1 MVIKAMNLGGTTE
14 LFGFVLFFAN
24 RARPLFLFLTQG
36 GFHMNGAQALILSL
50 LQEGVDHI
58 FGYAGATICPAVDA
72 LKNHP
77 EIGYTLVRTEQNAG
91 HMASGYARVSG
102 KVGVCMVTSGPGAT
116 NLITGIAT
124 AYMDS
129 IPMVAITG
137 QVPSH
142 LLGRDIFQ
150 EVDITGAVAP
160 FSKHS
165 YLVKNANDIP
175 RIVKEAFHIAS
186 TGRPGPVLIDIPIDI
201 QNQELKKFTYPE
213 EVNIRGYKPSV
224 KGNELQIKRVV
235 EVIGRSKQPLICAG
249 GGVWLADAQKELVEL
264 AERCSIP
271 VVKTMMGLSVMP
283 TDHPLNLGMIG
294 AHGNHCANQAL
305 ANSDLL
311 IMVGTRAADR
321 ALVNPGDIEKRM
333 ATIHIDVDPAEIGK
347 NMTAAVPLVGDVKV
361 ILNQILEREF
371 AVGDSAAWLAQLRD
385 YRKAE
390 LGRIFPKREGYVFP
404 GTVLRKLGAQLN
416 DDAVVCVDVGQNQ
429 IFACKYLPQK
439 QGRLLTSGGLGTMGY
454 ALPAAIGVKV
464 AQPEKQTVVICGDGS
479 FQMAMNELAAI
490 ACAGMDIKIVLFRN
504 NVLGLVHQIQ
514 SSSPY
519 HGPFGVA
526 LDGSPDF
533 TTIAAAYGI
542 PSVILN
548 DENKLDEGIA
558 AFLNTKGSC
567 LLICEVHP
575 DVNTTD

>member
-1 MVIKAMNLGGTTE
+1 
-14 LFGFVLFFAN
+14 
-24 RARPLFLFLTQG
+24 
-36 GFHMNGAQALILSL
+36 MNGAQALIESL
-50 LQEGVDHI
+50 LREGVTHM

-72 LKNHP
+72 LKEHP
-77 EIGYTLVRTEQNAG
+77 EIEYTLVRTEQNAG
-91 HMASGYARVSG
+91 HMASGYARISG

-175 RIVKEAFHIAS
+175 RVIKEAFHIAS
-186 TGRPGPVLIDIPIDI
+186 TGRPGPVLIDIPIDV
-201 QNQELKKFTYPE
+201 QEQHLRSFHYPE
-213 EVNIRGYKPSV
+213 QVDIRGYKPSV
-224 KGNELQIKRVV
+224 KGNDLQIKRVV
-235 EVIGRSKQPLICAG
+235 EAIARSRQPLICAG
-249 GGVWLADAQKELVEL
+249 GGVWLADARAELLEL
-264 AERCSIP
+264 AESCAIP
-271 VVKTMMGLSVMP
+271 VVKTMMGIGLIP
-283 TDHPLNLGMIG
+283 TDHPLNMGMIG

-305 ANSDLL
+305 ARADLL

-321 ALVNPGDIEKRM
+321 AVVDPREIQRRM

-347 NMTAAVPLVGDVKV
+347 NMQAAVPLVGDVKV
-361 ILNQILEREF
+361 ILQQILERG
-371 AVGDSAAWLAQLRD
+371 APVTDSSAWLEQLKD

-390 LGRIFPKREGYVFP
+390 LQRTFPQRKGYVFP
-404 GTVLRKLGAQLN
+404 GTVMRKLGRKL
-416 DDAVVCVDVGQNQ
+416 DEDAVVCVDVGQNQ

-454 ALPAAIGVKV
+454 ALPASIGAKV
-464 AQPEKQTVVICGDGS
+464 AAPEKQTVVVCGDGS
-479 FQMAMNELAAI
+479 FQMAMNELSAI
-490 ACAGMDIKIVLFRN
+490 RCAGMDVKIVLLRN
-504 NVLGLVHQIQ
+504 HMLGLVHQIQ
-514 SSSPY
+514 CSAPY

-533 TTIAAAYGI
+533 ETIAAAYGI
-542 PSVILN
+542 PSLLAN
-548 DENKLDEGIA
+548 DEEKLDEVLDQ
-558 AFLNTKGSC
+558 FLNTKGCC

-575 DVNTTD
+575 DVGTND

>member
-1 MVIKAMNLGGTTE
+1 
-14 LFGFVLFFAN
+14 
-24 RARPLFLFLTQG
+24 
-36 GFHMNGAQALILSL
+36 MNGAQALIESL
-50 LQEGVDHI
+50 LREGVTHM

-72 LKNHP
+72 LKEHP
-77 EIGYTLVRTEQNAG
+77 EIEYTLVRTEQNAG
-91 HMASGYARVSG
+91 HMASGYARISG

-175 RIVKEAFHIAS
+175 RVIKEAFLIAS
-186 TGRPGPVLIDIPIDI
+186 TGRPGPVLIDIPIDV
-201 QNQELKKFTYPE
+201 QEQHLRSFHYPE
-213 EVNIRGYKPSV
+213 QVDIRGYKPSV
-224 KGNELQIKRVV
+224 KGNDLQIKRVV
-235 EVIGRSKQPLICAG
+235 EAIARSRQPLICAG
-249 GGVWLADAQKELVEL
+249 GGVWLADARAELLEL
-264 AERCSIP
+264 AESCAIP
-271 VVKTMMGLSVMP
+271 VVKTMMGIGLIP
-283 TDHPLNLGMIG
+283 TDHPLNMGMIG

-305 ANSDLL
+305 ARADLL

-321 ALVNPGDIEKRM
+321 AVVDPREIQRRM

-347 NMTAAVPLVGDVKV
+347 NMQAAVPLVGDVKV
-361 ILNQILEREF
+361 ILQQILERG
-371 AVGDSAAWLAQLRD
+371 APVTDSSAWLEQLKD

-390 LGRIFPKREGYVFP
+390 LQRTFPQREGYVFP
-404 GTVLRKLGAQLN
+404 GTVMRKLGRKL
-416 DDAVVCVDVGQNQ
+416 DEDAVVCVDVGQNQ

-454 ALPAAIGVKV
+454 ALPAAIGAKV
-464 AQPEKQTVVICGDGS
+464 AAPEKQTVVVCGDGS
-479 FQMAMNELAAI
+479 FQMAMNELSAI
-490 ACAGMDIKIVLFRN
+490 RCADMDVKIVLLRN
-504 NVLGLVHQIQ
+504 HMLGLVHQIQ
-514 SSSPY
+514 CSAPY

-533 TTIAAAYGI
+533 ETIAAAYGI
-542 PSVILN
+542 PSLLAS
-548 DENKLDEGIA
+548 DEEKLDEVLDQ
-558 AFLNTKGSC
+558 FLNTKGCC

-575 DVNTTD
+575 DVGTND

>member
-1 MVIKAMNLGGTTE
+1 MT
-14 LFGFVLFFAN
+14 
-24 RARPLFLFLTQG
+24 
-36 GFHMNGAQALILSL
+36 GAEALIESL
-50 LQEGVDHI
+50 LQEQVEHI

-72 LKNHP
+72 LKAHP

-175 RIVKEAFHIAS
+175 RVVREAFHIAS
-186 TGRPGPVLIDIPIDI
+186 TGRPGPVLIDIPIDV
-201 QNQELKKFTYPE
+201 QEQTLKKFDWPE

-224 KGNELQIKRVV
+224 KGNDLQIKRVV
-235 EVIGRSKQPLICAG
+235 ETIAKARQPLICAG
-249 GGVWLADAQKELVEL
+249 GGVWLADAQEELLEL
-264 AERCSIP
+264 AETANIP
-271 VVKTMMGLSVMP
+271 VVKTMMGIGLMP

-294 AHGNHCANQAL
+294 AHGNHCANKAL
-305 ANSDLL
+305 AKSDLL

-321 ALVNPGDIEKRM
+321 AITSPDEIQRRM

-347 NMTAAVPLVGDVKV
+347 NMQAAVPLVGNVKV
-361 ILNQILEREF
+361 ILRQILDMG
-371 AVGDSAAWLAQLRD
+371 VSSTDSADWLAMLRD

-390 LGRIFPKREGYVFP
+390 LSRVFPKRPGSVFP
-404 GTVLRKLGAQLN
+404 GTAIRRLGAKL
-416 DDAVVCVDVGQNQ
+416 DEDAVVCVDVGQNQ
-429 IFACKYLPQK
+429 IFTCKYFPQK
-439 QGRLLTSGGLGTMGY
+439 HGRLLTSGGLGTMGY

-464 AQPEKQTVVICGDGS
+464 AKPDRQTVVVCGDGS

-490 ACAGMDIKIVLFRN
+490 RCADLDIKILVFQN
-504 NVLGLVHQIQ
+504 HTLGLVHQIQ
-514 SSSPY
+514 KSLPY
-519 HGPFGVA
+519 HGPFGVD

-533 TTIAAAYGI
+533 AAIAAAYGI
-542 PSVILN
+542 PSIMVR
-548 DENKLDEGIA
+548 EEEELDEAIEH
-558 AFLNTKGSC
+558 FLSTKGAC
-567 LLICEVHP
+567 LMLCEVHP
-575 DVNTTD
+575 DVGTND

>member
-1 MVIKAMNLGGTTE
+1 
-14 LFGFVLFFAN
+14 
-24 RARPLFLFLTQG
+24 
-36 GFHMNGAQALILSL
+36 MNGAHALIESL
-50 LQEGVDHI
+50 LREQVDHI

-72 LKNHP
+72 LKEHP

-175 RIVKEAFHIAS
+175 RVVREAFHIAS
-186 TGRPGPVLIDIPIDI
+186 TGRPGPVLIDIPIDV
-201 QNQELKKFTYPE
+201 QEQTLKKFDWPE

-224 KGNELQIKRVV
+224 KGNDLQIKRVV
-235 EVIGRSKQPLICAG
+235 ETIAKARQPLICAG
-249 GGVWLADAQKELVEL
+249 GGVWLADAQEELLEL
-264 AERCSIP
+264 AETANIP
-271 VVKTMMGLSVMP
+271 VVKTMMGIGLMP

-294 AHGNHCANQAL
+294 AHGNHCANKAL
-305 ANSDLL
+305 AKSDLL

-321 ALVNPGDIEKRM
+321 AITSPDEIQRRM

-347 NMTAAVPLVGDVKV
+347 NMQAAVPLVGNVKV
-361 ILNQILEREF
+361 ILRQILDMG
-371 AVGDSAAWLAQLRD
+371 VSSTDSADWLAMLRD

-390 LGRIFPKREGYVFP
+390 LSRVFPKRSGSVFP
-404 GTVLRKLGAQLN
+404 GTAIRRLGAKL
-416 DDAVVCVDVGQNQ
+416 DEDAVVCVDVGQNQ
-429 IFACKYLPQK
+429 IFTCKYFPQK
-439 QGRLLTSGGLGTMGY
+439 HGRLLTSGGLGTMGY
-454 ALPAAIGVKV
+454 ALPAAIGVRV
-464 AQPEKQTVVICGDGS
+464 AKPGRQTVVVCGDGS

-490 ACAGMDIKIVLFRN
+490 RCADLDIKILVFQN
-504 NVLGLVHQIQ
+504 HTLGLVHQIQ
-514 SSSPY
+514 KSVPY
-519 HGPFGVA
+519 HGPFGVD

-533 TTIAAAYGI
+533 AAIAAAYGI
-542 PSVILN
+542 PSIMVR
-548 DENKLDEGIA
+548 EEEELDEAIER
-558 AFLNTKGSC
+558 FLSTKGAC
-567 LLICEVHP
+567 LMLCEVHP
-575 DVNTTD
+575 DVGTND